1 MRNVTDEA
9 LIIGLM
15 DYRENDR
22 IVSFFTRDHGRISGV
37 ARGAKRSVKRFGG
50 ALELFSRLTLN
61 FTPAEGLVTVHD
73 VDPVTIYPNIRA
85 TLEGIAHAGYACE
98 LVAALAPEQMANQ
111 RLFRLLAAYLEHL
124 DRCPASRP
132 DRHFFEINLLN
143 ILGYR
148 PPLESCCRCGDSLG
162 DMGGDWRGGED
173 GGICCPRCGLGGA
186 RLGGEA
192 IAGLLLSLTTGRF
205 GQVIFPQRGLV
216 EVGAYL
222 EAFIADHLQRPLKS
236 LAFLRLS
243 P

>member
-1 MRNVTDEA
+1 MRMVTDDA

-15 DYRENDR
+15 DFRENDR
-22 IVSFFTRDHGRISGV
+22 IVTFFSRDHGRISGV
-37 ARGAKRSVKRFGG
+37 ARGARRSVKRFGG
-50 ALELFSRLTLN
+50 ALELFSRLVLN
-61 FTPAEGLVTVHD
+61 FIPAEGLVTVHD

-98 LVAALAPEQMANQ
+98 LVAALAPERMANQ
-111 RLFRLLAAYLEHL
+111 RLFRLLAAYLEQL
-124 DRCPASRP
+124 DRYPANRS

-148 PPLESCCRCGDSLG
+148 PPLESCCRCGDRLG
-162 DMGGDWRGGED
+162 DKGGGWSGGDEGR
-173 GGICCPRCGLGGA
+173 ICCPRCGRGGA

-192 IAGLLLSLTTGRF
+192 IAGLLQSLAIGRF
-205 GQVIFPQRGLV
+205 GQVVFPERALA
-216 EVGAYL
+216 EVGTYL

>member
-1 MRNVTDEA
+1 MKIVTDDA

-15 DYRENDR
+15 DYRESDR
-22 IVSFFTRDHGRISGV
+22 IVTFFTREHGRVSGI
-37 ARGAKRSVKRFGG
+37 ARGARRSVKRFGG
-50 ALELFSRLTLN
+50 SLELFSRLSLN
-61 FTPAEGLVTVHD
+61 FTPADGLVAVHD

-98 LVAALAPEQMANQ
+98 LVAALAPERLANQ
-111 RLFRLLAAYLEHL
+111 RLFRLLAAYLEQL
-124 DRCPASRP
+124 DSFPVSRS

-148 PPLESCCRCGDSLG
+148 PPLESCCRCGDHLG
-162 DMGGDWRGGED
+162 EEGGSWSDGED
-173 GGICCPRCGLGGA
+173 GGICCPRCGRGGA

-192 IAGLLLSLTTGRF
+192 VAGLLQSLATGRF
-205 GQVIFPQRGLV
+205 GQVAFPQRALAEV
-216 EVGAYL
+216 ERYL
-222 EAFIADHLQRPLKS
+222 EASIGDHLQRPLKS